1 MMGIGLGHIKDNTPF
16 FVLASVA
23 WSLWKTRNNWVFN
36 NVLIK
41 SPKVIAHMI
50 LGFLTQWKKLLKP
63 VEMMKMED
71 NIKKLQEGLKAW

>member
-1 MMGIGLGHIKDNTPF
+1 M
-16 FVLASVA
+16 
-23 WSLWKTRNNWVFN
+23 FN
-36 NVLIK
+36 NALIK